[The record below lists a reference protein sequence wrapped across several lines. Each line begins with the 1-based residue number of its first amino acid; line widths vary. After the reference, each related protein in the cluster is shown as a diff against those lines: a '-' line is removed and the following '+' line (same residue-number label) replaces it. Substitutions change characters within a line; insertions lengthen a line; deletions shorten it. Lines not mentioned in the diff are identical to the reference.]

1 MRFYDGKLNHLWV
14 DLFILD
20 RLPRW
25 KRRPPGQNSCRR
37 LFTAWLVAH
46 RNGLDFSKY
55 SLADKIRVGVL
66 AMAGRLIP
74 MPVLFKLQRLAA
86 MKDADKRQKRWYYS
100 NYQPDYLYVTL
111 EGEWCE
117 KTLDMEFENLE
128 LMAPIGFTHV
138 LELIYGDY
146 RKLPPP
152 EKRVQPIR
160 QIEIQIYDQEK

>member
-1 MRFYDGKLNHLWV
+1 M
-14 DLFILD
+14 
-20 RLPRW
+20 
-25 KRRPPGQNSCRR
+25 
-37 LFTAWLVAH
+37 
-46 RNGLDFSKY
+46 
-55 SLADKIRVGVL
+55 GVL
-66 AMAGRLIP
+66 ATAGRLIP

-86 MKDADKRQKRWYYS
+86 MKDADKKTKRWYYS

-117 KTLDMEFENLE
+117 KTLDMEFEDLE

-152 EKRVQPIR
+152 EKRVPAHST
-160 QIEIQIYDQEK
+160 IEIQIYDQEK

>member
-1 MRFYDGKLNHLWV
+1 M
-14 DLFILD
+14 
-20 RLPRW
+20 
-25 KRRPPGQNSCRR
+25 
-37 LFTAWLVAH
+37 AMAH

-66 AMAGRLIP
+66 ATAGRLIP

-86 MKDADKRQKRWYYS
+86 MKDADKKTKRWYYS

-152 EKRVQPIR
+152 EKRVPAHST
-160 QIEIQIYDQEK
+160 IEIQIYDQEQ